1 MKPVRI
7 AVVGLG
13 GISQSVHLP
22 VIQRNRAHVEL
33 VALVELSASRL
44 ATMASRYGVEDIG
57 LFATATELAAA
68 IADSRIDVDAAIV
81 ATPGGHADDALI
93 LIRAGVRVLAEKPL
107 AYSFAELGRL
117 EDSLQGLGLHPQE
130 WLRVGYMKEHDP
142 AVAQAKALLSSVDVR
157 EVSIEVLHPA
167 DDKQIRF
174 ANLGAPAV
182 DVDPATLLSLQRTFE
197 EGVSAA
203 IGAGGGDQRRLYT
216 NVLLGSIVHDL
227 ALTRH
232 LGFGLEHVHHA
243 TRYGPRFPGTVIAA
257 GRARG
262 DVPFSLRW
270 HFISDYPEYRE
281 TVTFHHERGSIELE
295 FKTPYILNAPTVLRT
310 FTNGDDLASS
320 RTETVWPQEEAF
332 ERQLRVLMDMTR
344 STFSPGSSI
353 DAARK
358 DLLSAQSLWR
368 ASAKSAG
375 HTVAP
380 ACEAHKPS
388 HGNSNTDSHPEHP

>member
-22 VIQRNRAHVEL
+22 VIQRNRANVEL

-44 ATMASRYGVEDIG
+44 ATMARRYGVDDTG
-57 LFATATELAAA
+57 LFATTTELAAA
-68 IADSRIDVDAAIV
+68 IAKNRIDVDAAIV
-81 ATPGGHADDALI
+81 ATPGGHTDDALI

-107 AYSFAELGRL
+107 GYSFAELGRL
-117 EDSLQGLGLHPQE
+117 EDNLQSLGLRPHE

-142 AVAQAKALLSSVDVR
+142 AVAQAKALLSSVNVR

-174 ANLGAPAV
+174 ANLEAAAV
-182 DVDPATLLSLQRTFE
+182 DVDPAILVSLRRTFE
-197 EGVSAA
+197 EGISAA
-203 IGAGGGDQRRLYT
+203 IGDDGGDHRRLYT
-216 NVLLGSIVHDL
+216 NVLLGSVVHDL

-232 LGFGLEHVHHA
+232 LGFDLQDVHHA
-243 TRYGPRFPGTVIAA
+243 ARYGPQFPGTVIAS
-257 GRARG
+257 GRARA

-281 TVTFHHERGSIELE
+281 TITFHHERGSIELE

-310 FTNGDDLASS
+310 FTNGGDLASS
-320 RTETVWPQEEAF
+320 RAEMVWPQEEAF

-353 DAARK
+353 DAARE
-358 DLLSAQSLWR
+358 DLRSAQRLWR
-368 ASAKSAG
+368 ACATSAG
-375 HTVAP
+375 HSVTP
-380 ACEAHKPS
+380 ACEAYGSS
-388 HGNSNTDSHPEHP
+388 HGNNNTDSHPEHP